1 MNQGNGLPPGV
12 DPWLSY
18 NQGRLAS
25 TAGTMNPSALGTTSM
40 SSSSPSAAAGNF
52 GGDASGRVPQTF
64 QQQMFHSG
72 FSIPTGAFG
81 GRPQQA
87 ACSQQSTGFN
97 AATFASALGHGI
109 PAQNTAAP
117 KTSAFDLPGNARPNP
132 SNGFDPRSPM
142 TSSPA
147 RDPNMLIAQA
157 LNQALAGE
165 KKNIP
170 TWNGQPGTLRGW
182 LKLLALWEHESQ
194 LPLERRGVKLL
205 QSFVEGSEPRRIADT
220 IPMHI
225 LLSPQGYSAVLSA
238 IYDKYFPYLEASA
251 PKAIDKFLYE
261 GERGKSE
268 SFTAYIASKQLARQE
283 WKANWER

>member
-40 SSSSPSAAAGNF
+40 SSSSPSTAAGNF
-52 GGDASGRVPQTF
+52 GGDASGRVPQMF

-117 KTSAFDLPGNARPNP
+117 KTSAFDLLGNARPNP

-170 TWNGQPGTLRGW
+170 TWNGQPGTLEVG
-182 LKLLALWEHESQ
+182 LSCSPFGNMSLNCLW
-194 LPLERRGVKLL
+194 
-205 QSFVEGSEPRRIADT
+205 
-220 IPMHI
+220 
-225 LLSPQGYSAVLSA
+225 SAV
-238 IYDKYFPYLEASA
+238 E
-251 PKAIDKFLYE
+251 
-261 GERGKSE
+261 
-268 SFTAYIASKQLARQE
+268 
-283 WKANWER
+283 